1 MQKTSASS
9 HSLSEEIVKLE
20 QLRQEGILSQ
30 DEFERGKENLLQGVR
45 VNQEMQNRLA
55 QVEVQNRLTEL
66 DREWESE
73 REKYMMRNKLGH
85 KFEPSM
91 NHVIGLPL
99 VLFTYGLFLLFVGI
113 NSKKDGTDVKIDSF
127 GVLIAIGMI
136 FGSIY
141 AFFALK
147 SKMQKYQTEKQKYE
161 KKRSEIEN
169 IHSKIR

>member
-9 HSLSEEIVKLE
+9 YSLSKEIVKLE

-66 DREWESE
+66 DRAWKSE
-73 REKYMMRNKLGH
+73 REKYMMRNKLGY

-91 NHVIGLPL
+91 NNVIGIPL
-99 VLFTYGLFLLFVGI
+99 VLFIFGLLMLLVGI
-113 NSKKDGTDVKIDSF
+113 NPSKDGSDVNIQPISL
-127 GVLIAIGMI
+127 LIAMGII
-136 FGSIY
+136 VGSIY
-141 AFFALK
+141 TFFTLK
-147 SKMQKYQTEKQKYE
+147 NKIEKYQIEKANYE
-161 KKRSEIEN
+161 KKRAN
-169 IHSKIR
+169 IKSIQNELR